1 MAEPTAK
8 PSSLERSSLERSS
21 LKRSSLK
28 RMILILLDHL
38 ISIFL

>member
-21 LKRSSLK
+21 LKRSYLK